1 MNNLDISKI
10 SSNTVY
16 LYYNNNKDL
25 TYEEKYF
32 STILKN
38 LVREI
43 ILNEDKKIL
52 KKWNI
57 EWRKYKKKYKR
68 KYNFDFEYWVSKV
81 YYDEYEL
88 YYYLKEKINLM
99 NKI

>member
-1 MNNLDISKI
+1 MNNLDIAVI

-32 STILKN
+32 STVLKN

-43 ILNEDKKIL
+43 ILKEDKKLI

-57 EWRKYKKKYKR
+57 EWRKYKKNYKR
-68 KYNFDFEYWVSKV
+68 KYNFDFGYWVSKM

-88 YYYLKEKINLM
+88 YYYLKEKIQSM

>member
-57 EWRKYKKKYKR
+57 EWRKYKKNTKE
-68 KYNFDFEYWVSKV
+68 NII
-81 YYDEYEL
+81 L
-88 YYYLKEKINLM
+88 ILNIGYLKYIMM
-99 NKI
+99 NMNYTII